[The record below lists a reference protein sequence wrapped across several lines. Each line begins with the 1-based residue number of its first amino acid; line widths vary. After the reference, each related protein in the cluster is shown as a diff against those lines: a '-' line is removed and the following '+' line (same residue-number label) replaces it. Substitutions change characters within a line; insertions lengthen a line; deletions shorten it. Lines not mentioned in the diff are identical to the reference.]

1 MQNASG
7 VALQNSVSGGNGAI
21 ERQMLVRAKGILL
34 DWDGCVAI
42 ENRIVPQAIELILRH
57 RDKVAIVSNN
67 SSELP
72 SDFGTILSR
81 SGIDINVSRI
91 ILAGIEALFEISQQ
105 KSVWVFLIASERIKT
120 YALYMGIVLE
130 EENPD
135 IVLLMRDSTFS
146 YAKLSLAANALRSGA
161 RLVVANTDLSHPGAG
176 GRVVPETGALLAALM
191 ACSSDPDMRWQLIG
205 KPGPTLFAKA
215 CTALGVEASDAVMIG
230 DNPQTDVEG
239 ATLAGIPAIL
249 IGQHSGLTL
258 ADLIEPTAT

>member
-1 MQNASG
+1 MQNAGG

-42 ENRIVPQAIELILRH
+42 ENRIVPQAIDLILRH

-67 SSELP
+67 SSDLP
-72 SDFGTILSR
+72 NDFNMILR
-81 SGIDINVSRI
+81 RYGIDIDVSRI
-91 ILAGIEALFEISQQ
+91 ILSGAEALSEISQQ
-105 KSVWVFLIASERIKT
+105 KSDRIFLISSERMRD
-120 YALYMGIVLE
+120 YALHLGINLQE
-130 EENPD
+130 QDPD
-135 IVLLMRDSTFS
+135 IVVLMRDSKFS

-161 RLVVANTDLSHPGAG
+161 RLVVANADLSHPGAG

-191 ACSSDPDMRWQLIG
+191 ACAGNPDLSWQLIG
-205 KPGPTLFAKA
+205 KPGPTLFARA

-258 ADLIEPTAT
+258 ADLIEPRAR